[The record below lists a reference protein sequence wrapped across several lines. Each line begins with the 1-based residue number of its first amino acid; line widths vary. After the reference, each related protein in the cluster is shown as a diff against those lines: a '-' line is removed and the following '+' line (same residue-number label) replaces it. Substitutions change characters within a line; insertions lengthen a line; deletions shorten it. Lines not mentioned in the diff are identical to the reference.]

1 PALGQLGAEG
11 HPVIRLE
18 LGDLVDLGAE
28 FFRWEIATA
37 AAGAA
42 LEVNPFDEPNVASAK
57 EKTSELLAH
66 WRKARRLPEWKA
78 VAKADGMALITSS
91 QDEPDGFA
99 EGLWEHLSRAEAG

>member
-28 FFRWEIATA
+28 FFRWEIAAA
-37 AAGAA
+37 AAGAV

-57 EKTSELLAH
+57 EKTNELLAL
-66 WRKARRLPEWKA
+66 WRKTRRLPEWKP
-78 VAKADGMALITSS
+78 VAEADGLVLMMGGEGQPESL
-91 QDEPDGFA
+91 G
-99 EGLWEHLSRAEAG
+99 EGLWGHLFPAAA